1 MIRKAIVV
9 LFVYIKGCQGK
20 ILTNPEDTRFSVLTA
35 VLMEI

>member
-9 LFVYIKGCQGK
+9 LFVYIKGHQRK
-20 ILTNPEDTRFSVLTA
+20 ILINPEDTRFSILTV